1 MEFNNALMGFPAPT
15 MRNFQSKAEAL
26 QFAIE
31 FTASTSMGGR
41 KADLAAAKE
50 LYDFI
55 CKNVELPD
63 TPLTQWKDVINQA
76 DDIAKIIKECLVQ
89 TINAQK
95 ANENTAK

>member
-1 MEFNNALMGFPAPT
+1 MELGTDYMGFPMPT

-31 FTASTSMGGR
+31 FTANVSMGGR
-41 KADLAAAKE
+41 RTDLEAAKE

-63 TPLTQWKDVINQA
+63 VRPNPADGLVEFAKGYIEKLAKDKGV
-76 DDIAKIIKECLVQ
+76 DL
-89 TINAQK
+89 
-95 ANENTAK
+95 

>member
-1 MEFNNALMGFPAPT
+1 MEFNNALMGFPMPT

-31 FTASTSMGGR
+31 FTACSSMGGQ
-41 KADLAAAKE
+41 KADLEAAKE

-63 TPLTQWKDVINQA
+63 VRPNPA
-76 DDIAKIIKECLVQ
+76 DGLVEFAKEYIEKLETIKRRD
-89 TINAQK
+89 
-95 ANENTAK
+95 